1 MQWFRP
7 KSLSSLMLLG
17 LVVVAVPLL
26 IAIVN
31 AALQMRRLADTSRE
45 LVVVGVSTARATQDL
60 KSQIDSLD
68 RTSQQYQVLLNDNLL
83 ELYKEQD
90 SQFSQTRTKLT
101 QNLTSASA
109 RQSLET
115 LGRLEASISGMFLGD
130 PKDAAKLT
138 DLNQRFMRLRG
149 LADRIAQQ
157 SEADIDK
164 QVAGIQH
171 RTLQAQRRLFWQS
184 TLLLPLTLVTILLV
198 TIAIGRPLRHID
210 RAISELGAGNYSHPI
225 AVSGPLDLERLG
237 RQLEWLR
244 ARLLDHAQERNRFL
258 RHMSHELKTPL
269 ANIREGTELLMDG
282 AVGEL
287 DSNQREVAGI
297 LRENS
302 IKLQRMI
309 ENLLSFSAWQTSS
322 VGLETTEFRLRPL
335 VKQVLENQ
343 QLTLLSQRV
352 RLDVKVEDVTL
363 VADRGKLRLI
373 LDNLLSNA
381 VKYSPKGGTIHLG
394 ARTAG
399 SDLVLDVADSGP
411 GIPREDRAHIFD
423 AFYTGK
429 ASRSTSV
436 KGTGIGLS
444 VVLEFVSAHGGTVQI
459 IDGEYP
465 GAHFRI
471 VMPLATPSSHEPAEK
486 AGVRAAASQGRNP
499 EGSRDRAHAA

>member
-1 MQWFRP
+1 MRSMRWLRP

-17 LVVVAVPLL
+17 LAFIAVPLL
-26 IAIVN
+26 VAIVN

-45 LVVVGVSTARATQDL
+45 LVVEGVSTARSSQDL
-60 KSQIDSLD
+60 KSQIESLD
-68 RTSQQYQVLLNDNLL
+68 RITQEYQILSDRRLLDV
-83 ELYKEQD
+83 YREQD
-90 SQFSQTRTKLT
+90 AQLT
-101 QNLTSASA
+101 ESRLNLAQHLQSRPAREALDAFGQLQGAISAALITGPKSPGAKPGDGDDDA
-109 RQSLET
+109 RMAEL
-115 LGRLEASISGMFLGD
+115 
-130 PKDAAKLT
+130 KDLP
-138 DLNQRFMRLRG
+138 QRFAELSAM
-149 LADRIAQQ
+149 ANRIAQQ
-157 SEADIDK
+157 SEAEIDA
-164 QVAGIQH
+164 QVAGIQR
-171 RTLQAQRRLFWQS
+171 RTLAAQRRLFWQS
-184 TLLLPLTLVTILLV
+184 TLLLPLTLIAILVVTL
-198 TIAIGRPLRHID
+198 AIGRPLGHID

-225 AVSGPLDLERLG
+225 AVAGPTDLERLG
-237 RQLEWLR
+237 HQLEWLR

-287 DSNQREVAGI
+287 DTNQREVAGI

-322 VGLETTEFRLRPL
+322 VGLETSEFRLRPL

-343 QLTLLSQRV
+343 QLTLLGQRV
-352 RLDVKVEDVTL
+352 RLDVKIEDVTL

-381 VKYSPKGGTIHLG
+381 IKYSPKGGTIHMG
-394 ARTAG
+394 AHTSNG
-399 SDLVLDVADSGP
+399 QLLLDVADSGP
-411 GIPREDRAHIFD
+411 GVPHEERAHIFE
-423 AFYTGK
+423 AFYTGRAPK
-429 ASRSTSV
+429 GVSV

-459 IDGEYP
+459 IDGVFP

-471 VMPLATPSSHEPAEK
+471 TMPLGSPGDTGA
-486 AGVRAAASQGRNP
+486 RA
-499 EGSRDRAHAA
+499 RDQAHAA